1 MHQACRILSD
11 AYFDSVLLMGAAAR
25 VKSRDGVKEAA
36 FFMGTPAN
44 KRLLASVGM
53 SSPQL
58 DAAGAGDAV
67 LCVEAADAA
76 VAATALDEAVAT
88 LMGKKQAADASSAGQ
103 ARPRGLGGALREA
116 QAHGGANLA
125 LISLPGRYVES
136 EAMRALKRGLNVFI
150 FSDNVPLEA
159 EVRLKSEAVA
169 RDLLC
174 MGPDCGTAWLG
185 GVGLGFSNEVPRGRV
200 GIISASGT
208 GLQAVACRLAAQ
220 GEGLSHGIGVGGR
233 DLSREVEGRMTLLAL
248 RKLQADAGTEAIIII
263 SKPPAP
269 ETLAKLERALESV
282 SKPVVIA
289 CLGAAARR
297 TGPNLWVST
306 LADAVDATV
315 TGLRRLSWQP
325 AAFSDADAAKVTVK
339 QLGGATHGKAL
350 LGLYTG
356 GTLAHEAEIVLQ
368 PFLGEVAYGDE
379 RAIEQGRHCILD
391 LGDDQYTQGR
401 PHPMIDP
408 LPRADLLRRQGAKA
422 GVVLFDLV
430 LGRCSHADPAEP
442 LAGAMRSLRNNPGKV
457 APVFVGAVVG
467 THADSQNLARQQA
480 ALRDAG
486 AIVMPDNA
494 QAARLAAALLAP
506 ERTGALLAAA

>member
-1 MHQACRILSD
+1 MHKSCRILSD
-11 AYFDSVLLMGAAAR
+11 AYFDSVVLMGTAAR
-25 VKSRDGVKEAA
+25 IKARDGINEAA

-53 SSPQL
+53 SLP
-58 DAAGAGDAV
+58 DVHAAGAGDAV
-67 LCVEAADAA
+67 LCVDAADAT
-76 VAATALDEAVAT
+76 VAAAALDEAVAT
-88 LMGKKQAADASSAGQ
+88 LMGKKQAADASSAGP

-116 QAHGGANLA
+116 QARGGANLA

-220 GEGLSHGIGVGGR
+220 GEGVSHGIGVGGR

-248 RKLQADAGTEAIIII
+248 RRLQQDDGTEAIIII

-269 ETLAKLERALESV
+269 ETLDRLERALQSI
-282 SKPVVIA
+282 SKLVVIA
-289 CLGAAARR
+289 CLGAAERKAGRN
-297 TGPNLWVST
+297 TWVST
-306 LADAVDATV
+306 LSDAVDATV
-315 TGLRRLSWQP
+315 AGLRRLPWQP
-325 AAFSDADAAKVTVK
+325 VVFSDANTAKAAVM
-339 QLGGATHGKAL
+339 QFGSGMRGKAL

-356 GTLAHEAEIVLQ
+356 GTLAHEAEIVLA

-379 RAIEQGRHCILD
+379 SAFEQRRHCILD

-408 LPRADLLRRQGAKA
+408 LPRADLLYRQGAKA

-442 LAGAMRSLRNNPGKV
+442 FASAMRSLRGNLGKA

-467 THADSQNLARQQA
+467 TNADRQNLARQQS
-480 ALRDAG
+480 ALQEAG

-506 ERTGALLAAA
+506 ERTGGLLAAA

>member
-1 MHQACRILSD
+1 MHKACRVLADI
-11 AYFDSVLLMGAAAR
+11 YFDSVVLMGAAAR
-25 VKSRDGVKEAA
+25 IKAREGVAEAA

-44 KRLLASVGM
+44 KRLLASVGFDT
-53 SSPQL
+53 PEVE
-58 DAAGAGDAV
+58 AAGAGDTL
-67 LCVEAADAA
+67 LCVQTADAA
-76 VAATALDEAVAT
+76 AAEAALEDAVAA
-88 LMGKKQAADASSAGQ
+88 LMGKKQATDGVASGE

-116 QAHGGANLA
+116 QARGGANLA

-136 EAMRALKRGLNVFI
+136 EAMRALRRGLNVFI
-150 FSDNVPLEA
+150 FSDNVPLAA

-185 GVGLGFSNEVPRGRV
+185 GIGLGFSNEVPRGRV

-208 GLQAVACRLAAQ
+208 GLQAVACMLAAQ
-220 GEGLSHGIGVGGR
+220 GEGVSHGIGVGGR

-248 RKLQADAGTEAIIII
+248 RRLQEDAGTEAIIII

-269 ETLAKLERALESV
+269 ETLARLEHALESV
-282 SKPVVIA
+282 GKPVVIA
-289 CLGAAARR
+289 CLGAAARK
-297 TGPNLWVST
+297 TGRSTWVST

-315 TGLRRLSWQP
+315 AGLRRLPWQP
-325 AAFSDADAAKVTVK
+325 AAFSDVGAARKTVARLGDAAR
-339 QLGGATHGKAL
+339 GKTL

-379 RAIEQGRHCILD
+379 GAVDAGRHCILD

-408 LPRADLLRRQGAKA
+408 LPRADLLARQGARA

-442 LAGAMRSLRNNPGKV
+442 FAGAMRSLRGRPGKA

-467 THADSQNLARQQA
+467 TNADSQNLARQQS
-480 ALRDAG
+480 ALREAG

-506 ERTGALLAAA
+506 ERAAALLAPA